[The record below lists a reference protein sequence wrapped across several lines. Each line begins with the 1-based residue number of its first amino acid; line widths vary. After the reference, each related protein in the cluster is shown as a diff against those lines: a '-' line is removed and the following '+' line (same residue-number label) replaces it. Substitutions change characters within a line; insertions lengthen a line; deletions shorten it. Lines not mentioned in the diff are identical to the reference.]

1 MNIFLLLKIKKL
13 SSVIILIF
21 SDWDKFLAKFLN
33 LDKNIILLLLLSSLI
48 NLLFI
53 SLIILSDWYLNKDNK
68 IFEIEISST
77 VILINSWIQYW

>member
-21 SDWDKFLAKFLN
+21 SDLDKFLAKFLN
-33 LDKNIILLLLLSSLI
+33 LDKNIILLLPFSSLI

-53 SLIILSDWYLNKDNK
+53 SLIILSDWYLNKNDK
-68 IFEIEISST
+68 IFEIEISNT